1 MAGTII
7 CPDCGQVAEY
17 GKRKR
22 ERCPACQKKRN
33 VSQTRE
39 SAKKLLKENSEFR
52 LAIKQDKK
60 EADEFGRERDKR
72 DAEIDARSRKQIRLQ
87 CQFCKYQ
94 LRNHSNRQDRCIGCD
109 YIAWKGHSTDKGN
122 GPGDCRSFEPETKE
136 TNAERKAR
144 RDNAF
149 RVIEANNAQ
158 NTGEKMRDVNQL

>member
-7 CPDCGQVAEY
+7 CPDCGRVAEY

-22 ERCPACQKKRN
+22 ERCPDCQRKRN
-33 VSQTRE
+33 NRQNSE
-39 SAKKLLKENSEFR
+39 SFKKLFKENSEFR
-52 LAIKQDKK
+52 LAMKQDKK
-60 EADEFGRERDKR
+60 EADEFGRERAKR
-72 DAEIDARSRKQIRLQ
+72 DAEIDARSREYIKKQCRV
-87 CQFCKYQ
+87 CKYQ
-94 LRNHSNRQDRCIGCD
+94 LRQGAKNQKRCIGCD
-109 YIAWKGHSTDKGN
+109 YIAWKGHSADKGN

-136 TNAERKAR
+136 THAERKAR